1 MPTYVLCLIFWLKKH
16 IDMEMAGKGD
26 GNAIKSHLAC
36 IDCNVTHS
44 YSTWHWKL
52 RETE

>member
-1 MPTYVLCLIFWLKKH
+1 
-16 IDMEMAGKGD
+16 MEMAGKGD

-44 YSTWHWKL
+44 LLLNVTLK
-52 RETE
+52 TERNRVNTTEKEIG